1 MASLSP
7 AEALEKIQDLQKGQ
21 DVESNTLAI
30 LRISEPITS
39 SLDVDG
45 IPRSPSKRTSDASI
59 VSDENPTPASL
70 EADLTHYK
78 ELFSKLR
85 FSYLEQVTKEK
96 FLRGIVGDPPLVV
109 GHNENVELEATLAE
123 AKQQLQQRKEE

>member
-1 MASLSP
+1 MAPSLSP
-7 AEALEKIQDLQKGQ
+7 AEALEKIQELQRGQ
-21 DVESNTLAI
+21 DAESNTLAI

-78 ELFSKLR
+78 VRRTPWLTCGKPVS
-85 FSYLEQVTKEK
+85 
-96 FLRGIVGDPPLVV
+96 
-109 GHNENVELEATLAE
+109 N
-123 AKQQLQQRKEE
+123 

>member
-1 MASLSP
+1 MAPSLPP
-7 AEALEKIQDLQKGQ
+7 AEALEKIQELQRGQ

-45 IPRSPSKRTSDASI
+45 IPRSPSKRASDASI

-78 ELFSKLR
+78 VTIYTCHFDFPYNSGLGLIC
-85 FSYLEQVTKEK
+85 YL
-96 FLRGIVGDPPLVV
+96 G
-109 GHNENVELEATLAE
+109 NV
-123 AKQQLQQRKEE
+123 